1 VEPERIT
8 FPVEYPI
15 KVVARADPALRALV
29 DAAFSRHFG
38 AIPAEKVSARA
49 SANSNF
55 VALTYLPIVDNEA
68 QLHAVHV
75 DLKLLD
81 GVIMVL

>member
-1 VEPERIT
+1 MEPERIS

-15 KVVARADPALRALV
+15 KVVARASPALREQV
-29 DAAFSRHFG
+29 DTAFLRHFG
-38 AIPAEKVSARA
+38 AQGVAKVTERA

-55 VALTYLPIVDNEA
+55 VALTYVPVVQNEG
-68 QLHAVHV
+68 QLHALHT

-81 GVIMVL
+81 GVVMVL